1 MEQWMWRRN
10 YWMMMISL
18 IKIVKILIMDLW
30 MWNQLTKVQPN
41 LQYKRRFKTSQNASS
56 FCLAILMKI

>member
-1 MEQWMWRRN
+1 
-10 YWMMMISL
+10 MMISKL
-18 IKIVKILIMDLW
+18 DEDCIEILILDLW
-30 MWNQLTKVQPN
+30 MWNQLTKVQPI

>member
-1 MEQWMWRRN
+1 
-10 YWMMMISL
+10 MMISNL
-18 IKIVKILIMDLW
+18 DEDCIEILILDLW